1 MGCEKVSEEEQ
12 GFSQIQKVNGTFREE
27 IQIINV
33 IIYME
38 RGLALFN
45 YIKMH
50 MIFDLALYIL
60 SVFKDIVA

>member
-1 MGCEKVSEEEQ
+1 
-12 GFSQIQKVNGTFREE
+12 
-27 IQIINV
+27 
-33 IIYME
+33 ME

-60 SVFKDIVA
+60 SVFKDCCMKNDKHKRVFILLLALFKRKRTREEMFIRLVK

>member
-1 MGCEKVSEEEQ
+1 
-12 GFSQIQKVNGTFREE
+12 
-27 IQIINV
+27 
-33 IIYME
+33 ME

-60 SVFKDIVA
+60 SVFKDIVAWKMTNIKGCLFYC